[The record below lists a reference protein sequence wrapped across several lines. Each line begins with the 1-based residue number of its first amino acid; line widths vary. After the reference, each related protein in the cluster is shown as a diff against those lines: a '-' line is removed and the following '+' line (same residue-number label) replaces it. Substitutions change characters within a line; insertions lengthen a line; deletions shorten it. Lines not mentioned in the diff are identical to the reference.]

1 MKFITALIF
10 TVVFSISI
18 SAQKPSETLA
28 TANGR
33 SFTVQDLSSQ
43 VSEAW
48 VKLPETLANARK
60 ELLEQKIEDI
70 LLNIET
76 DAQKLSLEQLIKKEV
91 AEKVAAP
98 TEKEIKNIYEI
109 NRGQVGNATLEEVRP
124 QIVGFLRQEPEKKAY
139 ANYLESLKKKYKIA
153 YGKDVNSKTFTA
165 GDVLATV
172 GDRKITYEE
181 FIKKNGLTLYEYE
194 ANVFDTVQNSLEQV
208 VDSALFA
215 AEAQS
220 LEIATSDYI
229 AREVTNKL
237 KTYSDE
243 ETEIVQNALRKKL
256 YPKYSVKFF
265 TNEPKPFIQNIS
277 IDDDPIIGDKN
288 APVTVVMFTDFQCP
302 ACSTVDP
309 ILKSVIAGYGN
320 KVRLVIRDFPLERIH
335 ENAFQSALAANAASM
350 QGKFA
355 EYKDLLYKNQ
365 DSLDTESLKKYAVN
379 IGLNVKKFETDMAD
393 EKAVAEIRKDIAEG
407 NIYGVSGTPSVF
419 VNGYKIRGLSVKS
432 FRKAIDRA
440 LKQ

>member
-1 MKFITALIF
+1 MKFITLLIF
-10 TVVFSISI
+10 TIAFSISAF
-18 SAQKPSETLA
+18 AQKPAETLA

-33 SFTVQDLSSQ
+33 SFTVQDLSPQ
-43 VSEAW
+43 VGEAW
-48 VKLPETLANARK
+48 TKLPETLANARK
-60 ELLEQKIEDI
+60 ELLSQEIEDV
-70 LLNIET
+70 LLKAEADSQTIAVN
-76 DAQKLSLEQLIKKEV
+76 QLIEKEV
-91 AEKVAAP
+91 AKKVSDP
-98 TEKEIKNIYEI
+98 TEKQIKDIYET
-109 NRGQVGNATLEEVRP
+109 NRSQVGDATFAEVRP
-124 QIVGFLRQEPEKKAY
+124 QIVSFLRQEPEKKAF
-139 ANYLESLKKKYKIA
+139 ANYLESLKKKYKVT
-153 YGKDVNSKTFTA
+153 YGKDVNSKSFATDDF
-165 GDVLATV
+165 LATV
-172 GDRKITYEE
+172 GERKITYQE

-229 AREVTNKL
+229 AREITNKL

-243 ETEIVQNALRKKL
+243 ETEIVQTALRKKL

-277 IDDDPIIGDKN
+277 IDDDPILGDKN

-309 ILKSVIAGYGN
+309 ILKNVIAGYGN

-335 ENAFQSALAANAASM
+335 ENAFQAALAANAANM
-350 QGKFA
+350 QGKFG
-355 EYKDLLYKNQ
+355 EYKELLYKNQ
-365 DSLDTESLKKYAVN
+365 NSLDTESLKKYAAN
-379 IGLNVKKFETDMAD
+379 IGLNVKKFETDMTD
-393 EKAVAEIRKDIAEG
+393 EKAAIEIRKDIADG
-407 NIYGVSGTPSVF
+407 NIYGVSGTPSIF